1 MYARIL
7 EFVPKLEKR
16 KEFIKAM
23 DDEVQPILKKHNGF
37 LDALLLFQLHS
48 EKAIAISL
56 WKERTYAEPYE
67 RECFQKV
74 QEILKPYL
82 TTPIIV
88 KHYVDE
94 IGLGGHF
101 EKTVGCLNIFRLLRK
116 TLPPETDST
125 ESSVLRYLRGMGSQ

>member
-23 DDEVQPILKKHNGF
+23 DDEVQPMLKKHNGF
-37 LDALLLFQLHS
+37 VDALLLFQLHS

-67 RECFQKV
+67 RECFEKV

-82 TTPIIV
+82 TTPIVV

-94 IGLGGHF
+94 MGLGGHF
-101 EKTVGCLNIFRLLRK
+101 EKTTGLLNVSRVLRK
-116 TLPPETDST
+116 TLPLQTDPID
-125 ESSVLRYLRGMGSQ
+125 SSVRRYLRRMTSQ